1 MLSILS
7 GNQVKELDA
16 GHIALR
22 GLSSSAL
29 MEHAASAFV
38 DWWKQKDF
46 DRNLPVYIFCGAGNN
61 GGDGFAIARLLY
73 QSGFQITVFSCF
85 PNSGKMST
93 DASSNFKLLPEAIVI
108 KSWRELDSSGGGV
121 LIDAFLGVGFKG
133 TLRAEA
139 GEIVNKINS
148 FPGTVVS
155 VDIPSG
161 LPSDEMLEGPCVEAD
176 CTVTFAFPKLSLLF
190 PEHGRVTGELVL
202 ADIGIEDAEYDAFDS
217 SYFFLR
223 EKDIAGFHR
232 KFHRFSHKGDFGKI
246 LLLAGSR
253 GKMGAATLSCRA
265 ALRTGS
271 GLVTALIPAEERQIF
286 QIAVPEAMCRFS
298 LPADLSAF
306 DALGIGP
313 GIGLEDK
320 SELLK
325 VLFEKYRSPIV
336 LDADAITLLGQNPDL
351 VSLVPKGSILTPH
364 LVEFDRILGKSE
376 NHLDRLKR
384 SSEFCQKW
392 NLNLL
397 IKGANSV
404 ICLAD
409 GRQIFN
415 SSGTQFMATA
425 GAGDVLTGMLT
436 SFLGQGYSPEQA
448 LICGVFQHG
457 LAGEIAGERRR
468 RGTIASD
475 IIDAIPDTFVRLN
488 IS

>member
-1 MLSILS
+1 MLKILS
-7 GNQVKELDA
+7 GNHVKELDA
-16 GHIALR
+16 AHIALR
-22 GLSSSAL
+22 GISSLAL
-29 MEHAASAFV
+29 MERAAFAFV
-38 DWWKQKDF
+38 DWWKAKNF
-46 DRNLPVYIFCGAGNN
+46 DRNLPICIFCGAGNN
-61 GGDGFAIARLLY
+61 GGDGFAIARLLH
-73 QSGFQITVFSCF
+73 QAGFKITVFNCF
-85 PNSGKMST
+85 FDWDKMSP
-93 DASSNFKLLPEAIVI
+93 DASSNFKLLPEAIVV
-108 KSWRELDSSGGGV
+108 KSWREFDFSARGV

-133 TLRAEA
+133 ALRAEA
-139 GEIVNKINS
+139 EEIVDKINS

-161 LPSDEMLEGPCVEAD
+161 LPSDEMLEGSSVEAD
-176 CTVTFAFPKLSLLF
+176 YTVTFAFPKLSLLF

-217 SYFFLR
+217 PYFFLK
-223 EKDIAGFHR
+223 EKDIEGFHR

-253 GKMGAATLSCRA
+253 GKMGAATLSCTA

-286 QIAVPEAMCRFS
+286 QIAVQEAMCRFS
-298 LPADLSAF
+298 LPADLLGF

-313 GIGLEDK
+313 GIGLENK

-325 VLFEKYRSPIV
+325 VLFEKYRNPVV
-336 LDADAITLLGQNPDL
+336 LDADAITLLAQNPDL

-376 NHLDRLKR
+376 DHLDRLKK

-392 NLNLL
+392 SLNLL

-425 GAGDVLTGMLT
+425 GAGDVLTGILT

-457 LAGEIAGERRR
+457 LAGEIAGKKKR

-475 IIDAIPDTFVRLN
+475 IIDAIPDTFVQLD

>member
-1 MLSILS
+1 MLRIPS
-7 GNQVKELDA
+7 GSQVKELDA
-16 GHIALR
+16 GHIARR
-22 GLSSSAL
+22 GISSLTL
-29 MEHAASAFV
+29 MERAALAFV
-38 DWWKQKDF
+38 DWWRRKDT
-46 DRNLPVYIFCGAGNN
+46 DRDLPVCIFCGAGNN

-73 QSGFQITVFSCF
+73 QSGFQITVFKCF
-85 PNSGKMST
+85 PDSGKMSP
-93 DASSNFKLLPEAIVI
+93 DAASNFKLLPEAIGV
-108 KSWRELDSSGGGV
+108 KSWRELDSNVGGV

-139 GEIVNKINS
+139 GEIVKKINS

-161 LPSDEMLEGPCVEAD
+161 LPSDEMLEGLSVEAD
-176 CTVTFAFPKLSLLF
+176 YTVTFAFPKLSLLF
-190 PEHGRVTGELVL
+190 PEHSRVTGELVL
-202 ADIGIEDAEYDAFDS
+202 ADIGIEDAEYDAFGG

-223 EKDIAGFHR
+223 EKDIASFHR
-232 KFHRFSHKGDFGKI
+232 TFHRFSHKGDFGKI

-271 GLVTALIPAEERQIF
+271 GLVTALIPEEERQIF

-298 LPADLSAF
+298 LPADLSGF

-320 SELLK
+320 PELLK
-325 VLFEKYRSPIV
+325 VLFEKYRSPLV

-364 LVEFDRILGKSE
+364 LVEFDRIFGKSE
-376 NHLDRLKR
+376 NHLDRLKK
-384 SSEFCQKW
+384 SAEFCQKW

-457 LAGEIAGERRR
+457 LAGEIAGKRRR

-475 IIDAIPDTFVRLN
+475 IIDAIPDTFVQLD
-488 IS
+488 IF